1 MYPRPEST
9 VWGPCHR
16 YRPVWN
22 AAWVRVLVVSL
33 LAVLGFAASPAAAQ
47 PARPVDP
54 APILA
59 ALADGEQV
67 VRAPGTIARFD
78 EARVRE
84 ELGREVRLV
93 VLPVVDYDLYPSE
106 GDDNQYRELVTAPIQ
121 EWAMD
126 REVPVVVVTGLHL
139 TMYGGLPFRE
149 HQLPAD
155 VDELRT
161 TTANRD
167 ITERLVVFARLG
179 KGLAPDVAE
188 DVEITHTAPVP
199 AAPDRVAELVAAL
212 RQDPVYNAPGRTDAI
227 DDHIAQ
233 TARTEYD
240 LGIRVA
246 AFPDLEPGQPVVD
259 YATPLGEAFPDDVV
273 LVLHGKW
280 LDIVAADQDKALAA
294 RAFAY
299 GKADLTVLSGGSSQ
313 SLLRDTVTRLDLLL
327 TETAWGYPQPP
338 PQPRAEP
345 FDVQRTVWALA
356 PWVLVGSAVVIAGAV
371 LLQRRRRAAAA
382 EVELRAETASALA
395 VIGDLGAAVL
405 TAEESGEPVAPAVA
419 ERHAT
424 ARRLYDQARTP
435 VAMAEVRR
443 VAEEGLELLAE
454 PVREAQ
460 APHEEGAPRAG
471 RKRRWLGVPRWLW
484 AAVALGAVVST
495 LVFVV
500 SEPPVPVSAQ
510 ARKAVEGLRTTSVY
524 EEPGGPGVV
533 DVPRAREL
541 IGDRAIVLVLLATT
555 VDDVTARTDPRAE
568 RCAEIADLVATSVVI
583 VYAFDHE
590 GDYKP
595 EYCVGPE
602 FVNAGNPVDAEDYT
616 TGVVGGVLL
625 GTHFRV
631 TDADRFAE
639 VEEYVYTF
647 DHYTMRD
654 SPNGVPRRGVVVPPP
669 PTPDA
674 LQAWQVVLALGGIL
688 AGTVALFLLLRG
700 AGWFAGRRRTLAAAT
715 RTRAEAAS
723 ARLTRLADAVLHPAE
738 PENARAARREADLA
752 GRYVLLLRDIEA
764 ARTAADLAAVEQALT
779 ELEEATGAPPGRRR
793 TSPGP

>member
-1 MYPRPEST
+1 MPL
-9 VWGPCHR
+9 
-16 YRPVWN
+16 
-22 AAWVRVLVVSL
+22 RVLVVCL
-33 LAVLGFAASPAAAQ
+33 LAVLGIAASPAAAQ
-47 PARPVDP
+47 PAGRVDP
-54 APILA
+54 APIVA
-59 ALADGEQV
+59 ALTDGQQV

-84 ELGREVRLV
+84 ELGRAVRLV
-93 VLPVVDYDLYPSE
+93 VLPVVDFDLYPSE
-106 GDDNQYRELVTAPIQ
+106 GDDNQYSEIVSRPIQ
-121 EWAMD
+121 TWAMD
-126 REVPVVVVTGLHL
+126 RKVPVVVVTGLDV
-139 TMYGGLPFRE
+139 TMYGAPSHRE

-155 VDELRT
+155 FDELRT
-161 TTANRD
+161 STANRD

-188 DVEITHTAPVP
+188 DVEITHAAPVP
-199 AAPDRVAELVAAL
+199 APPDRVAELVAAL
-212 RQDPVYNAPGRTDAI
+212 REDPVYNAPGRTDVI
-227 DDHIAQ
+227 GDDVAA
-233 TARTEYD
+233 TARKEYD

-246 AFPDLEPGQPVVD
+246 AFPHLEPGQPVVD
-259 YATPLGEAFPDDVV
+259 YATPLGAAFPDDVV
-273 LVLHGKW
+273 LVLHGHW
-280 LDIVAADQDKALAA
+280 LDVVAADRGKALAA

-299 GKADLTVLSGGSSQ
+299 GKADLTVLSGGSSR
-313 SLLRDTVTRLDLLL
+313 SLLRDTITRLDLLL
-327 TETAWGYPQPP
+327 TETSWGYPQPP
-338 PQPRAEP
+338 PQPRPQP

-356 PWVLVGSAVVIAGAV
+356 PWVLVGSAVVIAGAA
-371 LLQRRRRAAAA
+371 LLRRRRRAATA
-382 EVELRAETASALA
+382 EVELRAETAAALA
-395 VIGDLGAAVL
+395 VIGDLGARVL
-405 TAEESGEPVAPAVA
+405 AAEESGEPVDPAVA

-424 ARRLYDQARTP
+424 ARRLYDQARTS
-435 VAMAEVRR
+435 VAMEEVRR
-443 VAEEGLELLAE
+443 VAEEGLELLPEPESE
-454 PVREAQ
+454 PVPEDQTPR
-460 APHEEGAPRAG
+460 EEGPARTG
-471 RKRRWLGVPRWLW
+471 RKHRWLGVPRWLW
-484 AAVALGAVVST
+484 AAVALGAVVSV

-500 SEPPVPVSAQ
+500 SEPPVPVTAQ

-524 EEPGGPGVV
+524 EEPGGPGVI
-533 DVPRAREL
+533 DVPRSREL

-555 VDDVTARTDPRAE
+555 VDDPTARTDPRAE

-583 VYAFDHE
+583 VYSFDHE

-602 FVNAGNPVDAEDYT
+602 FVNADNPVDPEDYT

-631 TDADRFAE
+631 TDTDRFAE

-688 AGTVALFLLLRG
+688 AGTVALFLLSRG

-715 RTRAEAAS
+715 RTRAEAAG
-723 ARLTRLADAVLHPAE
+723 ARLARLADTVLHPAE

-752 GRYVLLLRDIEA
+752 GRYVLLLRDVEA
-764 ARTAADLAAVEQALT
+764 ARTDADLAAVERALT
-779 ELEEATGAPPGRRR
+779 ELEEAAGAGR
-793 TSPGP
+793 